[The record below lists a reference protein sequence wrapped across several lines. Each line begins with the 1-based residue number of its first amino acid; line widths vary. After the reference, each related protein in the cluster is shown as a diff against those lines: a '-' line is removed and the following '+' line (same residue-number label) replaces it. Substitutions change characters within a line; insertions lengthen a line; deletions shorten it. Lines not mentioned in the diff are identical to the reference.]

1 MAGLL
6 EVGLDEL
13 AGAWSDPTR
22 INNTCAIFGESEII
36 GQVVEGIEVGRI
48 MAGIN
53 DSVARRVAQM
63 VRRYK
68 PERIVFCGGVAL
80 NQGVAER
87 LGQRL
92 GSEIIVPPEPQFNGA
107 LGCALE
113 EL

>member
-1 MAGLL
+1 MGK
-6 EVGLDEL
+6 L
-13 AGAWSDPTR
+13 AQASSDPTR

-36 GQVVEGIEVGRI
+36 GQIVEGIELDRI

-68 PERIVFCGGVAL
+68 PRRIVFCGGVAL
-80 NQGVAER
+80 NQGVVER
-87 LGQRL
+87 LRQRL
-92 GSEIIVPPEPQFNGA
+92 NCEVIVPPEPQFNGA